1 MSLSRKA
8 ILLALRLCL
17 GAAILMTF
25 ASILGVGVARQAALG
40 GGFSE
45 ETRSAL
51 TENALLAWLR
61 TGGWFLLATGVF
73 AGLER
78 WLSGRWGGA

>member
-1 MSLSRKA
+1 MSFTRKSV
-8 ILLALRLCL
+8 LLVLRLAL

-25 ASILGVGVARQAALG
+25 ASIMGVGIARQAALG

-45 ETRSAL
+45 ETRAAL
-51 TENALLAWLR
+51 TDNALLAWAR
-61 TGGWFLLATGVF
+61 TGGWFLLAAGLL

-78 WLSGRWGGA
+78 WLSARWK

>member
-1 MSLSRKA
+1 MSFARKSV
-8 ILLALRLCL
+8 LLVLRLAL

-45 ETRSAL
+45 PTRQMLA
-51 TENALLAWLR
+51 ENAFLAWAR
-61 TGGWFLLATGVF
+61 TGGVFLLAALAL

-78 WLSGRWGGA
+78 WLARTWGSP